1 MKKVVT
7 FEIKYLQY
15 LDNEGLPITDNLPSF
30 AQDKDL
36 LHQLYFDMCL
46 LRAFDAKAYA
56 MQRTGKMGTYPA
68 SLGQEAIGIGYGS
81 VMTKEDVLVP
91 YYRSTGGLLQHGV
104 SMTEILTY
112 WGGDERGSAF
122 KNAQQDLPIAVPIAT
137 QCLNAAGVA
146 TAIKLR
152 KEKRAVVT
160 EIGEGG
166 TSKGDFYEAINVAGV
181 WKLPVLFV
189 VNNNKWAI
197 SVPTKIQTAAE
208 TYAQKA
214 LAAGIECLQVDGN
227 DILAVRDASA
237 RALKKARSGEGA
249 TLIEY
254 ISYRLCDH
262 TTADDASR
270 YRDNK
275 EVEQAWKN
283 EPVLRLRKY
292 LQSLN
297 IWSDDDEQAM
307 QTNISAQITTAVE
320 EFSNLPKP
328 EAVSMIDHLF
338 AELPE
343 IYQAQREELFLG
355 DA

>member
-1 MKKVVT
+1 MKKVAT
-7 FEIKYLQY
+7 FEIDYLQY
-15 LDNEGLPITDNLPSF
+15 LDNEGVPISDELPSF
-30 AQDKDL
+30 AKDSDL
-36 LHQLYFDMCL
+36 LRQLYFDMNL

-81 VMTKEDVLVP
+81 VMKKEDVLVP

-104 SMTEILTY
+104 TMTEILTY

-122 KNAQQDLPIAVPIAT
+122 KNAPEDLPIAVPIAT

-152 KEKRAVVT
+152 NQPRAVVT

-166 TSKGDFYEAINVAGV
+166 TSKGDFYEAINVAGI
-181 WKLPVLFV
+181 WKLGVLFV
-189 VNNNKWAI
+189 VNNNQWAI
-197 SVPTKIQTAAE
+197 SVPSEIQTATQ

-214 LAAGIECLQVDGN
+214 IAAGIPCLQVDGN
-227 DILAVRDASA
+227 DILAVREASDI
-237 RALKKARSGEGA
+237 ALKRARKGEGA

-270 YRDNK
+270 YRDDK
-275 EVEQAWKN
+275 EVKQAWKN
-283 EPVLRLRKY
+283 EPILRLRKY
-292 LQSLN
+292 LQSLD
-297 IWSDDDEQAM
+297 IWSEADEETM
-307 QTNISAQITTAVE
+307 SLEITNQVNQAVE
-320 EFSNLPKP
+320 EFSKMPKP
-328 EAVSMIDHLF
+328 EPVEMIDYIY

-343 IYQAQREELFLG
+343 IYQDQREELLKG
-355 DA
+355 GA